1 MDHKQYHPLELL
13 EECLHHSGDKEEAD
27 FVSRLKGRD
36 LDSQAAGLTI
46 LENRLPP
53 GDAWRSVLLAK
64 AAITNRT
71 PDAHEKLFW
80 LKLEMAGF
88 PRHIVEEMT
97 DHPPSGEV

>member
-1 MDHKQYHPLELL
+1 MNYSQYHPLDLL
-13 EECLHHSGDKEEAD
+13 EECLHHSGDKDEAD

-36 LDSQAAGLTI
+36 LDSQAAALTI

-53 GDAWRSVLLAK
+53 GNTWRAVLLAK